1 MMERPFDIRGRVAQ
15 FPVERLAY
23 VRKRVSWVEAVLLL
37 QRVDDMAGDVRKENA
52 PGGWLVAAAVVPHA
66 DIHRA
71 VQASLRRPRA
81 EELDGLLVS
90 LGCGRNNKSLH

>member
-1 MMERPFDIRGRVAQ
+1 MERPFDIRGRVAQ

-23 VRKRVSWVEAVLLL
+23 VRKRVSWVEAV
-37 QRVDDMAGDVRKENA
+37 DDMSGDVRKENA

-71 VQASLRRPRA
+71 VQTSLRRPCA

-90 LGCGRNNKSLH
+90 LGCGWNDKSLH